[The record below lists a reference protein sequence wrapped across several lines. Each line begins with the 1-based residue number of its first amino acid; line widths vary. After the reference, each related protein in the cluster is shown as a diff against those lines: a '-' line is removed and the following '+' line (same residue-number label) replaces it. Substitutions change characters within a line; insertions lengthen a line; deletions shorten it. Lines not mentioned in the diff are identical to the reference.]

1 MTDEQYRQAIK
12 DRREDITE
20 RLLLSGQDAAVFK
33 LAGIA
38 DDAEWLS
45 KLLEMAEN
53 GEVVPYKDA

>member
-20 RLLLSGQDAAVFK
+20 RLLLSGQDAAVFE

-45 KLLEMAEN
+45 RLLEMAET
-53 GEVVPYKDA
+53 GDVVPYRDA